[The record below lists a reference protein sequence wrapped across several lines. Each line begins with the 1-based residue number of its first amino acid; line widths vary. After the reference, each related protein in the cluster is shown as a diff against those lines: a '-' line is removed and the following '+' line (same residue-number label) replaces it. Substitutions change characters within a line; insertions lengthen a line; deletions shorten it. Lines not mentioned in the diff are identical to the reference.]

1 MDLVAA
7 ELAVT
12 IAPLFIGSVA
22 VIHDLRRAR
31 HDFRTSIL
39 IAGGIW
45 IGIAMWTTGIA
56 ALLVSAIRLR

>member
-7 ELAVT
+7 GLAVT
-12 IAPLFIGSVA
+12 VAPLFIGSVA

-31 HDFRTSIL
+31 HDVRTSVL

-45 IGIAMWTTGIA
+45 IGIAMWTTLIT
-56 ALLVSAIRLR
+56 ALLVSSIHPQ